1 MARSRQT
8 ASRVPPAESDHDD
21 PVTEDEES
29 GYEDVN
35 EPKEVTTAKDK
46 RADNKSEAAKFIKVL
61 EGASDVKPL
70 KKTSLGEM
78 QAAEL
83 GYPSR
88 LVSKWYKHQ
97 CQFNSCPARW
107 AEFDNVD
114 DETANLSSRTSDV
127 PIVHRHDYI
136 KKHWVTASI
145 TVQDPAMREV
155 LKSVLSKYQDL
166 DLELINYT
174 FEPPFMPLV
183 HRWGKLKTY
192 YLAAEKGP
200 VRNAAAALLA
210 FLTPIIA
217 SSVLSLAQTQATGKV
232 SFENVWQIFPPS
244 SIVKTKFYGIDT
256 ICRVVKYKKR
266 PADRCNPEGWVI
278 DMEFLDWN
286 GETSGWTT
294 TSLTIWEYEGFK
306 KVTGLPVFPLSF
318 HPDSDKIRAE
328 MIERGRKWARLRGYH
343 FEIANGT
350 KILLETEKPEQRPVA
365 GKVCVDAYAY
375 YRSCNIV
382 KPTLRPV
389 AAAVPPKDDNDEEVD
404 ESESLDSDGYKS
416 AFAVAQV
423 ETGSK
428 AKGPAERF
436 EEVHP
441 LTEDELLMATPWVK
455 GYDLKS
461 KGFCELNVSELQGMT
476 WNDEAFEKLVLPGGE
491 KELAWTFVENKSQC
505 TSEFD
510 DFVADKGRGLIILMF
525 GPPGVGK
532 TFTAE
537 AVAERSRVPL
547 YSMSAGDLGTKPSEV
562 EEALER
568 ALELCRMWNA
578 MLLLDEADVFLG
590 ERTSES
596 LARNELVS
604 IFLTKLEYYQGILFL
619 TTNRISSI
627 DHAFQSRV
635 DLFLP
640 YRDLLPDAR
649 RQVWENFINRAGR
662 DKFEITD
669 DSLDKLSQ
677 LKLNGREIKN
687 LIKSAQLL
695 SLKSMGKVPVD
706 RLLLLADKRVQ
717 ALKELDGN

>member
-1 MARSRQT
+1 MHLSSCGLT
-8 ASRVPPAESDHDD
+8 SVLDELEDDSTSESEEEQEIDTN
-21 PVTEDEES
+21 TEGSNTSDES
-29 GYEDVN
+29 STSTN
-35 EPKEVTTAKDK
+35 
-46 RADNKSEAAKFIKVL
+46 FQKVL
-61 EGASDVKPL
+61 SGLAEVKPL
-70 KKTSLGEM
+70 KKNNGS
-78 QAAEL
+78 QL
-83 GYPSR
+83 GYTTK
-88 LVSKWYKHQ
+88 LVSKWYHHE
-97 CQFNSCPARW
+97 CEYNSCPERW

-114 DETANLSSRTSDV
+114 DEGADLVARTKSV
-127 PIVHRHDYI
+127 PIIHRHHYVN
-136 KKHWVTASI
+136 KHWVTRSI
-145 TVQDPAMREV
+145 TVQDSSMKEV
-155 LKSVLSKYQDL
+155 LRTALAKYQDL
-166 DLELINYT
+166 DLDLINWT

-183 HRWGKLKTY
+183 HRWEEIKAQY
-192 YLAAEKGP
+192 IQQQAGP
-200 VRNAAAALLA
+200 VKNAAAILLA
-210 FLTPIIA
+210 FLAPIVA
-217 SSVLSLAQTQATGKV
+217 PSVLSLAQTKQTGKV

-244 SIVKTKFYGIDT
+244 SIVKTKFYGVEA
-256 ICRVVKYKKR
+256 ICRVVKYRKR
-266 PADRCNPEGWVI
+266 NKDRCNPAGWVI
-278 DMEFLDWN
+278 DMEYVDWN

-294 TSLTIWEYEGFK
+294 TTLTIWDYEGQK
-306 KVTGLPVFPLSF
+306 KVTGLPVFPIEFS
-318 HPDSDKIRAE
+318 SEAE
-328 MIERGRKWARLRGYH
+328 AIKKRLTERGRKWASLRGYH
-343 FEIANGT
+343 FKLVNGT
-350 KILLETEKPEQRPVA
+350 KILLETEEPQQRPLRFKVA

-382 KPTLRPV
+382 KPSLRPV
-389 AAAVPPKDDNDEEVD
+389 AGAAKEEESEEHVD
-404 ESESLDSDGYKS
+404 ESEALGEDGFESK
-416 AFAVAQV
+416 FAVAQV
-423 ETGSK
+423 ETRSK
-428 AKGPAERF
+428 AKGPAERV
-436 EEVHP
+436 EELSA
-441 LTEDELLMATPWVK
+441 LTDDELLMATPWMK

-461 KGFCELNVSELQGMT
+461 KDFCELNVSELQDMT

-491 KELAWTFVENKSQC
+491 KELAWTFVENKSQS
-505 TSEFD
+505 TSDFD

-562 EEALER
+562 ESALER

-590 ERTSES
+590 ERTNES

-640 YRDLLPDAR
+640 YHDLTSEAR

-662 DKFEITD
+662 DKFELTD
-669 DSLDKLSQ
+669 SSLDELSQ

-695 SLKSMGKVPVD
+695 SMKNCGKVPVD